1 MGNKLFSEVTGLT
14 GLPDELIG
22 TELAALLEDKG
33 LKPEQL
39 TLDQLREVLADY
51 LSELALEWNE
61 EEVPPLAEGEDK
73 KLC

>member
-22 TELAALLEDKG
+22 TELASLLEEKG

-51 LSELALEWNE
+51 LAELALEWNE
-61 EEVPPLAEGEDK
+61 EEVPPLVEGDEK